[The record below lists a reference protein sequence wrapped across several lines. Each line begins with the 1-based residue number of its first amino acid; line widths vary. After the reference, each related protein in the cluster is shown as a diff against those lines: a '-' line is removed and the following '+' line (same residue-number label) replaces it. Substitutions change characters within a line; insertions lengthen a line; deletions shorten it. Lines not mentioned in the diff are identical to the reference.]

1 MIAGDLGS
9 LVFFQKFPPMARP
22 IHTLPPTLQYI
33 VRSFIAGTLMVL
45 PLVITVVA
53 IAWAA
58 SFLDNLMGPHTA
70 VGRGLA
76 RLGFF
81 AGTDTNNN
89 EPDLY
94 AYVVG
99 CVLTL
104 LVIFGLG
111 MFAEL
116 GAKRYMQSVLD
127 AILGRVPLLGGLY
140 SSVRQVVTILEPQ
153 DTKDLRAMTPVFC
166 LFGGESGAAFLAL
179 LPTPKT
185 FHVEGIDYYAVLIPS
200 APVPVGGSLIFVPVA
215 HVKKADMTVDAFMS
229 IYVSMGVTG
238 PQFLKESPQPK
249 IELPK
254 DL

>member
-1 MIAGDLGS
+1 
-9 LVFFQKFPPMARP
+9 MARP

-45 PLVITVVA
+45 PLIITVVA
-53 IAWAA
+53 IVWVA

-81 AGTDTNNN
+81 AGTDTIDSDQ
-89 EPDLY
+89 PDWY
-94 AYVVG
+94 AYIGG

-116 GAKRYMQSVLD
+116 GAKRFMQSVLD

-140 SSVRQVVTILEPQ
+140 SSVRQVVMILEPH

-166 LFGGESGAAFLAL
+166 LFGGGSGAAFLAL
-179 LPTPKT
+179 LPTPKV
-185 FHVEGIDYYAVLIPS
+185 FRVEEIDYYAVLIPS

-215 HVKKADMTVDAFMS
+215 NVKKADMTVDAFMS

-238 PQFLKESPQPK
+238 PQFLKSSP
-249 IELPK
+249 LPPTTMG
-254 DL
+254 